1 MFNMDN
7 INSALFLDY
16 IESKGF
22 DPRNYN
28 YILELVQSAKGSMSQ
43 FLSGY
48 QQYLLSRLISYP
60 ELDALSIDGAFGY
73 MEENGICVPK
83 TLRNDDRFLYTPH
96 KTLVKK
102 HGYGCPTI
110 DEFDVIIANGVCPYL
125 KNVAN
130 FSQDKFLGFCM
141 DKDDVNLLINIRFY
155 EELLQELEKRTR
167 DSYVLEHD
175 TDNFRSKEL
184 YVLRKRR

>member
-1 MFNMDN
+1 MINMRN
-7 INSALFLDY
+7 INSALFLEY

-22 DPRNYN
+22 DPNNYN
-28 YILELVQSAKGSMSQ
+28 YILELVQSAPGSMSQ

-60 ELDALSIDGAFGY
+60 ELDELGIDGAFGY
-73 MEENGICVPK
+73 VEENGICVPK
-83 TLRNDDRFLYTPH
+83 MLRNDDRFLYTPS
-96 KTLVKK
+96 KKIKK

-110 DEFDVIIANGVCPYL
+110 DQFDVFIANGVCPYL
-125 KNVAN
+125 PNVAN

-141 DKDDVNLLINIRFY
+141 DKNDENLLDSISFY
-155 EELLQELEKRTR
+155 ENLLRELEKKSR

-175 TDNFRSKEL
+175 TDTYRDKEL
-184 YVLRKRR
+184 YVLRKKR